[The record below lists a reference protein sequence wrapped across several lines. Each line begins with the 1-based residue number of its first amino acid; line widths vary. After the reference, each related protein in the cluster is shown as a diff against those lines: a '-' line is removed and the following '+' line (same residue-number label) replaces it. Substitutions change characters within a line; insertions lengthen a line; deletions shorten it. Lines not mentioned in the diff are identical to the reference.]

1 MQQLWQLVPDGEY
14 LGQLLLI
21 LHHED
26 VSPAMAQ
33 DVLARL
39 GRVGR
44 VDACCQ
50 TARKN
55 AAQVRQEPL
64 GAVEADDA
72 HAVAGLEAQLD
83 EGLESRE
90 RKGRH

>member
-1 MQQLWQLVPDGEY
+1 MQQLRQLVPDGEY

-44 VDACCQ
+44 VDARCQ
-50 TARKN
+50 TARKY

-64 GAVEADDA
+64 GTVEADDA
-72 HAVAGLEAQLD
+72 HTVAGLEAQLD